1 MRAGPATKNAACRLI
16 ALRRPYLSMHTP
28 PMKVPKKAPSF
39 AAPTIASFVASLMWK
54 AFEMP
59 RMAPPIRPRSYLQPY
74 VDGEYKCML

>member
-1 MRAGPATKNAACRLI
+1 
-16 ALRRPYLSMHTP
+16 
-28 PMKVPKKAPSF
+28 
-39 AAPTIASFVASLMWK
+39 LMWK